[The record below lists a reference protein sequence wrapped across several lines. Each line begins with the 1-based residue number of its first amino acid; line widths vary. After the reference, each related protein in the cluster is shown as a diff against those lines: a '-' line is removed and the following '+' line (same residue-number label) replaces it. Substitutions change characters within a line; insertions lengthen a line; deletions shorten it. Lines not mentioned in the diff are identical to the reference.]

1 MTFDLAF
8 FRRQEYRDNR
18 NRNCDGSCDSALACV
33 ETARRVRPSGGLAGR
48 REAGRPVARAPGAL
62 VSAAL
67 TPGRRFP
74 WQAAAPR
81 PPALWTTNLA
91 IHLFLVESVGCG
103 VGQQVQ
109 FQMPAPVSSP
119 VTCLCF
125 SFLVFKKEI
134 VI

>member
-18 NRNCDGSCDSALACV
+18 NRNCDGSCHSALTCV
-33 ETARRVRPSGGLAGR
+33 ETARRGRPSGGLAGR
-48 REAGRPVARAPGAL
+48 GCAASAAGSGCVGFRGSDARKEVSVAGGRP
-62 VSAAL
+62 S
-67 TPGRRFP
+67 
-74 WQAAAPR
+74 
-81 PPALWTTNLA
+81 ALWAANLA
-91 IHLFLVESVGCG
+91 IHLFLVESVGFG

-109 FQMPAPVSSP
+109 FQMPAPVFSP